1 MQELTKKLMEAGVIP
16 AQSVALLKKWQ
27 ALPDAMPEDVKLAQ
41 TQEELMRIVDEVAII
56 LEKEDEMPELR
67 ETDLD
72 IGYALK
78 NAVDTYI
85 SVNAGLQQNLSC
97 KCRMGLTRDH
107 KFVFVVSDFN
117 PARDEIFARRGN
129 TITLP
134 SGQRLLIT
142 GVEPRYQDKELKYYV
157 LEVEKADA

>member
-1 MQELTKKLMEAGVIP
+1 
-16 AQSVALLKKWQ
+16 
-27 ALPDAMPEDVKLAQ
+27 MPEDVKLAQ
-41 TQEELMRIVDEVAII
+41 TQEELMRIVDEVAVI
-56 LEKEDEMPELR
+56 LEKEEEMPELR

-78 NAVDTYI
+78 NTFEVAI
-85 SVNAGLQQNLSC
+85 LVNVGSQNLSC
-97 KCRMGLTRDH
+97 KCRLGLTRDH
-107 KFVFVVSDFN
+107 KFVYEVLN